1 MKRLFP
7 ALCALLLLIPAFASA
22 TAPALRGYDEAAGYQ
37 YVAMGTYPQEADGS
51 AHPILWR
58 VLTVRS
64 GVAFLLTEYVL
75 GNGYVHP
82 DDKEFVAFGP
92 EWNKTLLF
100 ARLNGEFAGAAFTG
114 AERARIRDDLE
125 LGAVFLVDSNDLRNP
140 AYGFTDNASR
150 IGYGTPYALAN
161 GLFRYNNGSSP
172 YWTRTPSEVMAS
184 GVRCLKL
191 DGSIGYIRCVVK
203 NEGFRPAIWLKLDEP
218 FAGGQG
224 TFHDPF
230 YF

>member
-1 MKRLFP
+1 MKRLVW
-7 ALCALLLLIPAFASA
+7 ALCALLLLIPALAPA
-22 TAPALRGYDEAAGYQ
+22 NAPALRGYDEEAGYQ
-37 YVAMGTYPQEADGS
+37 YVAMGTYPQALDGS

-64 GVAFLLTEYVL
+64 GAAYLLSEYIL
-75 GNGYVHP
+75 GNDCVHP
-82 DDKEFVAFGP
+82 DDKEFVAFGS
-92 EWNKTLLF
+92 EWNKTFLF
-100 ARLNGEFAGAAFTG
+100 ARLNGEFAQTAFTE

-125 LGAVFLVDSNDLRNP
+125 LGAVSLVHSDDLRNP
-140 AYGFTDNASR
+140 AYGFTGNASR
-150 IGYGTPYALAN
+150 MGYGTPYALAN
-161 GLFRYNNGSSP
+161 GLFRYRNGSSP

-184 GVRCLKL
+184 GVRCLKV

-203 NEGFRPAIWLKLDEP
+203 NEGFRPAIWLELNEA

-224 TFHDPF
+224 TLHDPF